1 MDPITEQKLRPRQ
14 GETIEAYKARLERD
28 MPERS
33 LGSRSGWINSYVRD
47 YQNYLD
53 EEAAKPKLEKYEG
66 IGTLADKGQLK
77 ARTLSGEEIQR
88 QMALSP
94 WLKMAFERQEAEQ
107 AQLMDQAAKQQAGAM
122 AGARSQL
129 AMKGGLRGGA
139 AERMA
144 TAGAEGLTN
153 LMQQQRQGAAVER
166 GQLGMQGAD
175 LASRIGQF
183 NIGQQAG
190 TDVTN
195 LQTRLADLANKERR
209 KLFQYGEGMKG
220 YAAEKTAQGYEGGGG
235 GGLFGNLFSGIFGG
249 GK

>member
-1 MDPITEQKLRPRQ
+1 MATIRPKQ
-14 GETIEAYKARLERD
+14 GETPEQYQARLEKEYPQTYRRNAFIRGDVEAYK
-28 MPERS
+28 
-33 LGSRSGWINSYVRD
+33 NF
-47 YQNYLD
+47 LD
-53 EEAAKPKLEKYEG
+53 EEALKPKLAEYEG
-66 IGTLADKGQLK
+66 IGTLADKGQLQ

-88 QMALSP
+88 QMAQSP
-94 WLKMAFERQEAEQ
+94 WLKMAFQRQEAEQ
-107 AQLMDQAAKQQAGAM
+107 AQLMDQAAKQQQGAM

-175 LASRIGQF
+175 LASRLGQF

-195 LQTRLADLANKERR
+195 LQTRLADLANRERR

-220 YAAEKTAQGYEGGGG
+220 YAAEKTAQGYEGGGST
-235 GGLFGNLFSGIFGG
+235 GLFQNLFGG